1 MRYQIKAALT
11 VLILSLSASAPL
23 AAGPLEDGM
32 AAYERGDYTTAIQ
45 FIRPLAGQGFH
56 LAQFIVGDMYSNGLG
71 VAQDDAEA
79 AKWYR
84 KAADQSENS
93 ADFALVV
100 KYVIAHGTRWEIA
113 AVKWYR
119 KAAEHGRAWAQYRLG
134 LIYEI
139 GQQGVPQDYS
149 DAVKWYRKAADQGH
163 AVAQSR
169 LGLLYEK
176 GQGVAPNFVLAHM
189 WYNLANSRENRDKIA
204 RRMTPQQ
211 IAHAQSLAAKWQ
223 PNSNESI
230 VAGGDI
236 PKEAPAKVEAVSTG
250 TGFFVSQQGHL
261 LTNHHVVEKCANLM
275 LRPPGLPP
283 ASAALVASDPHND
296 LALLKSASRP
306 PAVAVFSSRKRLQL
320 GQAAIIFGFPLSGVL
335 SSSGNLTTGAVSA
348 VSGLQDDPRLFQI
361 SAPVQPGNSGGPVL
375 DASGAVIG
383 VVVGKLNARAV
394 EKAIA
399 DIPQNVNFAIKGEV
413 AVKFLGSNVIHYV
426 SDTSDNPISV
436 ENIATRA
443 TRFTV
448 LVECLK

>member
-1 MRYQIKAALT
+1 MRYHIKAALA
-11 VLILSLSASAPL
+11 VLILFLTATVT

-32 AAYERGDYTTAIQ
+32 TAYERGDYTTAILL
-45 FIRPLAGQGFH
+45 IRPLADQGFH

-84 KAADQSENS
+84 KAADKSDNS
-93 ADFALVV
+93 TDFALVV
-100 KYVIAHGTRWEIA
+100 KYVMAHGARWEIA

-119 KAAEHGRAWAQYRLG
+119 KAAEQGRAWAQYRLG

-149 DAVKWYRKAADQGH
+149 EAVKWYRKAADQGH

-176 GQGVAPNFVLAHM
+176 GQGVVPNFVLAHM
-189 WYNLANSRENRDKIA
+189 WYNLANSRGNRDKIA

-223 PNSNESI
+223 PKSDEPI

-236 PKEAPAKVEAVSTG
+236 PKETPTKVEAVSTG

-261 LTNHHVVEKCANLM
+261 LTNHHVIENCASLM
-275 LRPPGLPP
+275 LRPPGLPR
-283 ASAALVASDPHND
+283 ASAALVARDPYND
-296 LALLKSASRP
+296 LALLKSESRP
-306 PAVAVFSSRKRLQL
+306 RTVAVFSSRKRLQL

-361 SAPVQPGNSGGPVL
+361 SAPVQAGNSGGPVL

-413 AVKFLGSNVIHYV
+413 AVKFLESKAIHYV
-426 SDTSDNPISV
+426 SDSGDKPISV